1 MCMLFTTITE
11 DLQKELKKNFAQ
23 IRFLIKKNPAI
34 AYKEILE
41 IGKKVGDKYNIE
53 LLVNFPHE
61 GKIDNFDMYGK
72 QDLSF
77 LVDKEKRRFPI
88 DREIIKEKAKEILG
102 NVKTEDAYMYED
114 KEGARIIFN
123 DNIQDKIDILPHSL
137 HVWYEFTEPVT
148 EFCNW
153 LLENVYLMKEEQE

>member
-1 MCMLFTTITE
+1 MCMLFTTITD

-41 IGKKVGDKYNIE
+41 IGKKVGEKYNIE

>member
-1 MCMLFTTITE
+1 
-11 DLQKELKKNFAQ
+11 
-23 IRFLIKKNPAI
+23 
-34 AYKEILE
+34 
-41 IGKKVGDKYNIE
+41 
-53 LLVNFPHE
+53 
-61 GKIDNFDMYGK
+61 MYGK

>member
-41 IGKKVGDKYNIE
+41 IGKKVGEKYNIE

-153 LLENVYLMKEEQE
+153 LLENVYLMKEEQD

>member
-41 IGKKVGDKYNIE
+41 ICKKVGEKYNIE